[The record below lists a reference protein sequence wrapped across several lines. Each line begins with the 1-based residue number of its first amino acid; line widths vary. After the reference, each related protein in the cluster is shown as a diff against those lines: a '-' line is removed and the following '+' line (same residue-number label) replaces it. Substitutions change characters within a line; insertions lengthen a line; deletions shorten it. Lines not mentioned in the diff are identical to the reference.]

1 MCDSDVLCVV
11 SPQKHIVGAHGPQEV
26 AWKGHTREIHDRATY
41 MRHRGGAEAL
51 DTRHSVRGDSLRTR
65 EEASSAGKR
74 QKTILL

>member
-1 MCDSDVLCVV
+1 M
-11 SPQKHIVGAHGPQEV
+11 AHRKWPGKDTPVKFTTEP
-26 AWKGHTREIHDRATY
+26 H

-51 DTRHSVRGDSLRTR
+51 DTRHSLRGDSLRTR